1 MYAFKLTAKS
11 SSINGKVPKGVSV
24 QVVSTSM
31 SSPNSK
37 EIAEALKNQLG
48 IDLKGMSVYS
58 SQFIVERLK

>member
-1 MYAFKLTAKS
+1 MYAFKLTAKQS
-11 SSINGKVPKGVSV
+11 TANGKVPKGVSV